1 MNSATAITRTISIKL
16 LVLIGAATLAL
27 VIFSSGDYV
36 AEAKAE
42 RIAIFGTAMDAPHDG
57 ILLVAT
63 RSGVINLTIT
73 SDTVINSKK
82 GYITLSQ
89 VQSGSQV
96 VGYFYEESDQQI
108 AAKLAFKK
116 RNAKSNQKHLIGVV
130 VEKKGKKLT
139 IQTTDGEEVE
149 VEVSESPT
157 DDPTTE
163 GSLVVSV
170 VEENEDT
177 GALDALGLRTAE
189 ETIARLNEAID
200 HEITLAQAKL
210 LKVRMSET
218 ASVHLTRLYAT
229 LDEIQA
235 EAEEKIQAAYQQF
248 ETNYTTALDENLIS
262 PPLVT
267 ISGKVLTKEAGLIVI
282 AKNGN
287 GRRSYVVVSS
297 DVEVELVDGSSGTFL
312 DVLRD
317 GYVEVLALPQTAI
330 SSPVAKLIKMIPS
343 PPSPGNSGNSNGNN
357 QTITG
362 TIVLV
367 ANGNSNTNPVIVIDN
382 QGGPDGAAEI
392 TPDTVIT
399 GGDALEPGQE
409 VEVTLGDDGFS
420 ADGVEVVSQ
429 DDQPTDPIV
438 TPGPPPQYTLI
449 GKVREVSVAG
459 VILDDVFLT
468 IIDTS
473 PTTDPLTVGQEIQFT
488 VEVDEDGR
496 FVIVGID

>member
-149 VEVSESPT
+149 VEVEVSESPT

-235 EAEEKIQAAYQQF
+235 EAEEKS
-248 ETNYTTALDENLIS
+248 EEKHNDS
-262 PPLVT
+262 PPC
-267 ISGKVLTKEAGLIVI
+267 
-282 AKNGN
+282 
-287 GRRSYVVVSS
+287 
-297 DVEVELVDGSSGTFL
+297 
-312 DVLRD
+312 
-317 GYVEVLALPQTAI
+317 
-330 SSPVAKLIKMIPS
+330 
-343 PPSPGNSGNSNGNN
+343 
-357 QTITG
+357 
-362 TIVLV
+362 
-367 ANGNSNTNPVIVIDN
+367 
-382 QGGPDGAAEI
+382 
-392 TPDTVIT
+392 
-399 GGDALEPGQE
+399 
-409 VEVTLGDDGFS
+409 
-420 ADGVEVVSQ
+420 
-429 DDQPTDPIV
+429 
-438 TPGPPPQYTLI
+438 
-449 GKVREVSVAG
+449 
-459 VILDDVFLT
+459 
-468 IIDTS
+468 
-473 PTTDPLTVGQEIQFT
+473 
-488 VEVDEDGR
+488 
-496 FVIVGID
+496 